1 MTMQRAEIEEFLHR
15 DWRSVEALKRSFWTA
30 RKKEEGVWDV
40 FAAVAAFRDQIRTQR
55 PDWPTPAQREEDL
68 LAHLKLGKAL
78 RSVHAS
84 APR

>member
-1 MTMQRAEIEEFLHR
+1 MAMQRAEIEEFLNR
-15 DWRSVEALKRSFWTA
+15 DWRSVEALKRGFWTA
-30 RKKEEGVWDV
+30 RKKEEGVRDL
-40 FAAVAAFRDQIRTQR
+40 FAAVDAFREQIRTLR

-84 APR
+84 ARR